1 MNLFLF
7 LIGCV
12 LWVKPQE
19 SKPVFEI
26 RYRPIEAQTEE
37 GKKLIRQV
45 PGAQW
50 DEGLHKAAL
59 LLTSKLR
66 SRSARIPTDVA
77 SDATAITGFPGQARF
92 AKLINGGAFPD
103 ELVEAIQTDM
113 RGKPVDVCL
122 VSRKYGDGIV
132 LWLAGWAPH
141 LMEID
146 PIPRN
151 ISLDAAIPIHVE
163 LEGTDRATLYVSYPD
178 GGVDAMPIMPLADRW
193 LNNFYI
199 PGEYRFEVV
208 ADRISGPQVAL
219 LFSVFVD
226 VPTPNLP
233 SLNKKNATVQSP
245 IEAER
250 FLYRAVN
257 KLREE
262 QGLQPLKRFTLFEPL
277 AREHS
282 AWMAVTGVI
291 DHKIPNVTPGVP
303 HHAANLA
310 HPRARHYQNVA
321 AAFSGQEA
329 LSLSLDSPGH
339 FKTLLCET
347 CTHMSIGVALEPKRT
362 GTPRLFFTWEVLEF
376 PQGRPMKIDKLQ
388 QE

>member
-1 MNLFLF
+1 MNIFLFLF
-7 LIGCV
+7 GCA
-12 LWVKPQE
+12 LWVKPE
-19 SKPVFEI
+19 PSNPVFEV
-26 RYRPIEAQTEE
+26 RYRPVEAQTKEA
-37 GKKLIRQV
+37 KQLVKRI

-50 DEGLHKAAL
+50 DSGLHNAAL
-59 LLTSKLR
+59 LLVSKLR
-66 SRSARIPTDVA
+66 SRSARIPTQVA
-77 SDATAITGFPGQARF
+77 SDATAIAGFPGQARF
-92 AKLINGGAFPD
+92 AKLINGGGFPD

-113 RGKPVDVCL
+113 RGQPVDVCL

-132 LWLAGWAPH
+132 LWLVGWAPH
-141 LMEID
+141 LIDMD

-163 LEGTDRATLYVSYPD
+163 LAGSDRATLYLSHPD
-178 GGVDAMPIMPLADRW
+178 GAVDVMPIVPLADRW
-193 LNNFYI
+193 LNDFYI

-226 VPTPNLP
+226 VPTPSLP
-233 SLNKKNATVQSP
+233 AIKKTNPKVQSP

-250 FLYRAVN
+250 YLYRAVN

-262 QGLQPLKRFTLFEPL
+262 RGLEKLKRFTLFEPL

-282 AWMAVTGVI
+282 AWMAVTGI
-291 DHKIPNVTPGVP
+291 LDHKIPNVTPGVP
-303 HHAANLA
+303 YHAANLA

-321 AAFSGQEA
+321 AAFSGPDALA
-329 LSLSLDSPGH
+329 LSIDSPGH

-347 CTHMSIGVALEPKRT
+347 CTHMSIGVALEPKRI
-362 GTPRLFFTWEVLEF
+362 GTPRLFVTWEVLEF
-376 PQGRPMKIDKLQ
+376 PQGRPVKIEKLQ